1 MKNNEKKMREVVR
14 NEDGSINWELNDLER
29 DHENARIALEE
40 ARENLR
46 AVKKLAAAQDL
57 KWGLI
62 NLVGGLI
69 FSASGA
75 FIFIG
80 AIVWGIVLI
89 SRAMSAET
97 AD

>member
-1 MKNNEKKMREVVR
+1 MIR

-46 AVKKLAAAQDL
+46 AVKKLAAAHDL

-69 FSASGA
+69 LSASGA
-75 FIFIG
+75 VIFIG